1 MRTQR
6 HGACPPLTP
15 STLFRCSC
23 ASADTCAVL
32 VRSEGGVRAAL
43 AFQGD
48 VSSEANAIDMLI
60 AAHEF
65 IHAAK

>member
-1 MRTQR
+1 
-6 HGACPPLTP
+6 
-15 STLFRCSC
+15 
-23 ASADTCAVL
+23 
-32 VRSEGGVRAAL
+32 VRAAL

-65 IHAAK
+65 IHAAT